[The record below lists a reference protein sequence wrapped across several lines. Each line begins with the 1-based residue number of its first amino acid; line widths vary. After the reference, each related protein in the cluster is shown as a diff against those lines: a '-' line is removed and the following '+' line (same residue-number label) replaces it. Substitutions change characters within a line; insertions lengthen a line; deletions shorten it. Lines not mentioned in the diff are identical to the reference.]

1 MNGSPNNPRGP
12 SMLSRNGNR
21 LSQRG
26 MLSLLMLLASIGA
39 LSFALVGGA
48 KLVLDIF
55 SVGLINYLA
64 GISTKVLVVGLAY
77 AVGWVTA
84 MFFTSPITIGSNWRA
99 MR

>member
-39 LSFALVGGA
+39 LSFALIGGA
-48 KLVLDIF
+48 KLVLDICF
-55 SVGLINYLA
+55 PIQANRQIVRNAVFLA
-64 GISTKVLVVGLAY
+64 VVNELD
-77 AVGWVTA
+77 VVVERSRRWH
-84 MFFTSPITIGSNWRA
+84 PLL
-99 MR
+99 